1 LENANQFITKYIYL
15 FAITSLVFPIFMM
28 FSSFVMTHDPSNIFI
43 SFLIMNALFLLIP
56 YLIKKRSTGLWEKV
70 LNILFI
76 IIIPQGFALIVLKP
90 YGILEMFIGQ
100 IFCMGLYVYSYFVYE
115 KEEVSISLG
124 AILAGLWAIIIVSA
138 LSRFMNVP
146 KNIINQYTTY
156 SIIFLVTSVYL
167 SNRVNLENLISRR
180 YRRTNSISTS
190 ISFINLFLSIV
201 FIVILLLLFKFKGFA
216 PYVVAFIVETIKF
229 LLKIIKKILDFLNSL
244 FATTKPVTNSNN
256 DIAELLKNMKPAKK
270 SLLSQ
275 ILDIIGYLLAF
286 GILGFLIY
294 KAFGFIKIAIK
305 EMIRNLLLFLGR
317 VTHNLQM
324 IERGQNY
331 TDVKTFIFAKK
342 MPKTKAQQTKIK
354 KVNLKKILDLNLRLR
369 IIFKLTMEYFYQ
381 KKNYN
386 LKTSLTPLEMGRL
399 ITRGELV
406 NSSIIEDL
414 IDEYNKVRYH
424 KKYSVIS
431 TEQFEEFVKNL
442 K

>member
-28 FSSFVMTHDPSNIFI
+28 FSSFVMTKNPSNLFI

-56 YLIKKRSTGLWEKV
+56 YLIKKRSTGLWEKI

-100 IFCMGLYVYSYFVYE
+100 IFCMGLYVHSYFVYE

-124 AILAGLWAIIIVSA
+124 AILAGLWAIIIVSG
-138 LSRFMNVP
+138 LSTFLNVP
-146 KNIINQYTTY
+146 KNIINQYSTY
-156 SIIFLVTSVYL
+156 SIIFLIASVYL
-167 SNRVNLENLISRR
+167 LNRINLENLISRR

-190 ISFINLFLSIV
+190 ISFINLFLSLA

-229 LLKIIKKILDFLNSL
+229 IFKIIKKILEFLNSL
-244 FATTKPVTNSNN
+244 FATTKPMSNSNN

-270 SLLSQ
+270 SLISQ
-275 ILDIIGYLLAF
+275 ILDVIGYLLAL

-294 KAFGFIKIAIK
+294 KALGFIKIAIE
-305 EMIRNLLLFLGR
+305 EMIRNLLLFLAK
-317 VTHNLQM
+317 VTNNIQM
-324 IERGQNY
+324 VERGQNY
-331 TDVKTFIFAKK
+331 TDIKTFILAKK
-342 MPKTKAQQTKIK
+342 RPKAKPKQTKIK
-354 KVNLKKILDLNLRLR
+354 KINLKKISDLNLRLR

-399 ITRGELV
+399 IARGELV
-406 NSSIIEDL
+406 NNSIIEDL